1 MGGPLFNI
9 DSERLGSAMP
19 ELAEVE
25 YFRRPWNAGIGH
37 RVVKIALHAGKR
49 VFRGTNTRALR
60 DELAGARLLASEA
73 RGKRMLFRF
82 SNENWLGLHLG
93 MSGKM
98 QSASPDCR
106 LQKHDHL
113 VLYQRERALVF
124 TDARQFGRVQFHHG
138 KNAPTWWE
146 NGVPEIVSVKFHRA
160 FLDRFL
166 DRHRKAPIKAI
177 VLMQSGF
184 SGIGNWMA
192 DEILWRARILPSK
205 LAGKLSA
212 GERDELFRATKFVA
226 RESLRIIGPDDSKL
240 PRTWVIH
247 ERWRAGGRGPS
258 RTGVDARAPL
268 FLSRFDAL
276 WMCDAVSPFMFGDH
290 WSPVN
295 MPKGHASACPA
306 YFKSP
311 SARRVAPA

>member
-1 MGGPLFNI
+1 
-9 DSERLGSAMP
+9 MP

-25 YFRRPWNAGIGH
+25 YFRRQWNGGIGH
-37 RVVKIALHAGKR
+37 CVIKIALHADKR
-49 VFRGTNTRALR
+49 VFRGTSTRVLR
-60 DELAGARLLASEA
+60 KELAGARLLTSEA

-98 QSASPDCR
+98 QTAHPDFR
-106 LQKHDHL
+106 SQKHDHF

-138 KNAPTWWE
+138 KTAPAWWD
-146 NGVPEIVSVKFHRA
+146 NGVPEIVSAKFNRP

-166 DRHRKAPIKAI
+166 HRHHKAPIKAV

-192 DEILWRARILPSK
+192 DEILWRAKILPAK

-212 GERDELFRATKFVA
+212 REHAQLFRATKFVA
-226 RESLRIIGPDDSKL
+226 RES
-240 PRTWVIH
+240 
-247 ERWRAGGRGPS
+247 
-258 RTGVDARAPL
+258 
-268 FLSRFDAL
+268 
-276 WMCDAVSPFMFGDH
+276 
-290 WSPVN
+290 
-295 MPKGHASACPA
+295 
-306 YFKSP
+306 
-311 SARRVAPA
+311 SARMIPHCRGLG

>member
-1 MGGPLFNI
+1 
-9 DSERLGSAMP
+9 MP

-25 YFRRPWNAGIGH
+25 YFRRQWNAGIGH
-37 RVVKIALHAGKR
+37 RVIKIALHSGKR
-49 VFRGTNTRALR
+49 IFRGTNTRALR
-60 DELAGARLLASEA
+60 EELAGAHLLTSEA

-98 QSASPDCR
+98 QAAQPDFR
-106 LQKHDHL
+106 PQKHDHV

-138 KNAPTWWE
+138 KTAPTWWE
-146 NGVPEIVSVKFHRA
+146 NGAPEIVSAKFSRA

-166 DRHRKAPIKAI
+166 DRHRKAPIKAV

-205 LAGKLSA
+205 RTGKLS
-212 GERDELFRATKFVA
+212 ERGRAAIFQATKFVV
-226 RESLRIIGPDDSKL
+226 RKSLQTLGKDFSDP
-240 PRTWVIH
+240 PRNWLIH
-247 ERWRAGGRGPS
+247 QKWKRDGICPRH
-258 RTGVDARAPL
+258 RTPL
-268 FLSRFDAL
+268 
-276 WMCDAVSPFMFGDH
+276 
-290 WSPVN
+290 
-295 MPKGHASACPA
+295 
-306 YFKSP
+306 
-311 SARRVAPA
+311 